1 MKKTIAL
8 LMALVMVLCLLP
20 SMTLAALD
28 TGHRIDVRFTV
39 LYVGSEFK
47 IGYSYGSSE
56 KTTFVCQYSTP
67 HSDNAYNNHT
77 IAISDIKAAAERAT
91 VNSGYEITGWTK
103 KASANPEV
111 WGFNEKE
118 PTACNK
124 GNTIYLVAKRT
135 QPQTQTITLTYN
147 ANGGSGAPAAQTKDS
162 TNGKASFTIS
172 NQIPSRQN
180 YDFAGWSTDQNATSA
195 MYQPNANIEISQDT
209 TLYAVWNNH
218 EHKDA
223 NNDGFCDT
231 DRTCMHDHDNDGY
244 CTEDNCTHT
253 DTCCPKRND
262 DEDDNKP
269 KPENTPTIDPNMNSI
284 VSMENIKVKCTTDTT
299 NHAEK
304 TYGLIDNGF
313 EVSSSNTWEDNVG
326 YTRNITL
333 KKDVYLAKYNA
344 DYPNTN
350 HTLSDNDPISIKIV
364 WDNSSAKW
372 KPIAK
377 VDVTIKV
384 QCETPEPTPPAKPD
398 DHDTLKDLLGKIKVT
413 CVTSVTAHGT
423 KGFDLI
429 DGSYTVG
436 DVEGNAN
443 IGYTCKVSISPAKY
457 VEAYN
462 VELSLVHTTDDTAKI
477 VTLKYNNDSAW
488 VVDRG
493 TPVEFNVK
501 CETPQP
507 TPPAKPT
514 DNDVPGII
522 DRKAVKVHCI
532 NDSSGSDDHSYNIL
546 PGSFSVGDV
555 ILKDGVYTCDITV
568 YPELYVDKY
577 VEDFGKPH
585 TLSPAGQTGTITL
598 RYYAENQVWD
608 LMPNYDLPIVFTVT
622 CSDEDETF
630 TVTYLDGFSG
640 TYATYTNLNYGDP
653 TPVPANP
660 YRSGYIFLGWEPSVA
675 PTVTGD
681 ARYVAQWRYIGP
693 QYPNPTP
700 VQPVQPGILP
710 PQTGDMPL
718 WYAIARFLG
727 LVK

>member
-28 TGHRIDVRFTV
+28 TGHRIDVTFTV
-39 LYVGSEFK
+39 LYVSSEFYL
-47 IGYSYGSSE
+47 GYNTGSSE

-67 HSDNAYNNHT
+67 HSDNASTNHAL
-77 IAISDIKAAAERAT
+77 AISDIKAAAERAT

-103 KASANPEV
+103 DASANPKV
-111 WGFNEKE
+111 WGFNLKD

-124 GNTIYLVAKRT
+124 GTTIYLVAKRT

-147 ANGGSGAPAAQTKDS
+147 ANGGSGAPAAQMKDS

-253 DTCCPKRND
+253 DTCCPKRN
-262 DEDDNKP
+262 EDDNKP

-313 EVSSSNTWEDNVG
+313 EVSSSNTWDENVG

-377 VDVTIKV
+377 VDVTINV
-384 QCETPEPTPPAKPD
+384 QCETE
-398 DHDTLKDLLGKIKVT
+398 
-413 CVTSVTAHGT
+413 
-423 KGFDLI
+423 
-429 DGSYTVG
+429 
-436 DVEGNAN
+436 
-443 IGYTCKVSISPAKY
+443 
-457 VEAYN
+457 
-462 VELSLVHTTDDTAKI
+462 
-477 VTLKYNNDSAW
+477 
-488 VVDRG
+488 
-493 TPVEFNVK
+493 
-501 CETPQP
+501 QP
-507 TPPAKPT
+507 TPPDKPI
-514 DNDVPGII
+514 DNDVLGIE
-522 DRKAVKVHCI
+522 DEAVKVHCI
-532 NDSSGSDDHSYNIL
+532 NDDSSSDDQSYGIL
-546 PGSFSVGDV
+546 PGSFRVGDV

-577 VEDFGKPH
+577 VEDLKIPH

-598 RYYAENQVWD
+598 IYYAENQVWD
-608 LMPNYDLPIVFTVT
+608 LMPNYELPIVFNVT

-640 TYATYTNLNYGDP
+640 TYATYPNLKYGDAP
-653 TPVPANP
+653 PIPANP
-660 YRSGYIFLGWEPSVA
+660 YRSGYIFLGWEPSVE
-675 PTVTGD
+675 PTVTDD
-681 ARYVAQWRYIGP
+681 ARYVAQWGYIGP